1 MARPLV
7 DKAGRVGRWCRTST
21 VPLLVLPAALGAE
34 VYAFGSA
41 LEPDSTY
48 FTSGVALFPSPVGTV
63 IGTVGGYRGLALVNA
78 VAAAAIILLV
88 ALIARELGNRPLV
101 AQGIALLLAPAGW
114 TKEWG
119 MDSPALAILLGATL
133 LYLKGRYPLALAGV
147 FLAAATHLAA
157 LPLAVAAIV
166 ACSPRRRGLLIGG
179 VLVCAGA
186 SLALVTPYRAGFNI
200 LSEPQALAE
209 GAREL
214 FDACW
219 PLLLL
224 VPIATIVP
232 RGRPS
237 RSRRGDRGDRGRR
250 DTGNGQ
256 PGRSDPI
263 CRSMLLRRGGNAPVP
278 SPPGDSAPLRRA
290 KRLDHAIT
298 VRPAS
303 RHELPVRS
311 QAESYRESSSPDGP
325 IPQIEG
331 RLSLIDPPIGG
342 RTTGCSF
349 RW

>member
-1 MARPLV
+1 MSVLSLRVPKARPLV
-7 DKAGRVGRWCRTST
+7 HKAGRVGRWCTTST

-63 IGTVGGYRGLALVNA
+63 IGTVGGYRGLALANA

-133 LYLKGRYPLALAGV
+133 LYLKGRSPLALAGV

-157 LPLAVAAIV
+157 LPLAVSAIV

-224 VPIATIVP
+224 LPIATIVP
-232 RGRPS
+232 RGRPVVLGAAIGAIVAGAIPATVNQVGVT
-237 RSRRGDRGDRGRR
+237 RYAVPCFYVAAGTLR
-250 DTGNGQ
+250 
-256 PGRSDPI
+256 
-263 CRSMLLRRGGNAPVP
+263 LRR
-278 SPPGDSAPLRRA
+278 PLA
-290 KRLDHAIT
+290 VLH
-298 VRPAS
+298 
-303 RHELPVRS
+303 RS
-311 QAESYRESSSPDGP
+311 TRSG
-325 IPQIEG
+325 
-331 RLSLIDPPIGG
+331 
-342 RTTGCSF
+342 
-349 RW
+349 